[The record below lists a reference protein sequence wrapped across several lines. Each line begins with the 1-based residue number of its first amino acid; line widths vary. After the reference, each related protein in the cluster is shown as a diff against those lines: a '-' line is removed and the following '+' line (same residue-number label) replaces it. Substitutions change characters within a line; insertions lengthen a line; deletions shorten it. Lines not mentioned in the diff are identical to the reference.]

1 MSSNSLPLP
10 QRIFVHILPFC
21 LALFPAVNSSA
32 DDLPMAQ
39 PESVGVS
46 SSRLD
51 RLTKSMQRY
60 IDSDKLDQVLKLRT
74 VDNVWIIIGAKTDFD
89 FTQNEEDSYQILTD
103 YTLNNL
109 LWSKGLSSWNK
120 IYVRDTCIST

>member
-1 MSSNSLPLP
+1 MSSTSRPLH

-21 LALFPAVNSSA
+21 LALLPAINSSA

-60 IDSDKLDQVLKLRT
+60 IDSDKLAGT
-74 VDNVWIIIGAKTDFD
+74 VSLIARKGKIIHLEPQGYK
-89 FTQNEEDSYQILTD
+89 
-103 YTLNNL
+103 
-109 LWSKGLSSWNK
+109 SKGNK
-120 IYVRDTCIST
+120 RRDDGGHNIFHHVDDQAYCISSFDDAL

>member
-1 MSSNSLPLP
+1 MSSPSRPLH

-21 LALFPAVNSSA
+21 LALLPAINSSA

-60 IDSDKLDQVLKLRT
+60 IDSDKLAGT
-74 VDNVWIIIGAKTDFD
+74 VSLIARKGKIIHLEP
-89 FTQNEEDSYQILTD
+89 Q
-103 YTLNNL
+103 
-109 LWSKGLSSWNK
+109 GLSL
-120 IYVRDTCIST
+120 IHI

>member
-1 MSSNSLPLP
+1 MSSPSRPLH
-10 QRIFVHILPFC
+10 QRIFVHILPFY
-21 LALFPAVNSSA
+21 LALLPAVNSSA

-60 IDSDKLDQVLKLRT
+60 IDSDKLAGT
-74 VDNVWIIIGAKTDFD
+74 VSLIC
-89 FTQNEEDSYQILTD
+89 LL
-103 YTLNNL
+103 YT
-109 LWSKGLSSWNK
+109 SPSPRDAHESRMPSSA
-120 IYVRDTCIST
+120 

>member
-1 MSSNSLPLP
+1 MSSTSRPLH

-21 LALFPAVNSSA
+21 LALLPAINSSA
-32 DDLPMAQ
+32 DDLPMQ

-60 IDSDKLDQVLKLRT
+60 IDSDKLAGT
-74 VDNVWIIIGAKTDFD
+74 VSLIAR
-89 FTQNEEDSYQILTD
+89 
-103 YTLNNL
+103 
-109 LWSKGLSSWNK
+109 KGRLFISSHK
-120 IYVRDTCIST
+120 VIKARKQEKR